1 MEDAVSNQT
10 RAMTEAQHMEGEVQR
25 TTDNGEEEGQRAV
38 QNTEE
43 IARDPAI
50 NPIVEVHK
58 NNDLIIEEFVQ
69 QQGGIYREGN
79 RGTHYFLYRRTI
91 SG

>member
-1 MEDAVSNQT
+1 MEDAVGNQT

-50 NPIVEVHK
+50 NLIVEVHK

-69 QQGGIYREGN
+69 QQGGIGLDWYVLCKYTSKN
-79 RGTHYFLYRRTI
+79 FD
-91 SG
+91 

>member
-1 MEDAVSNQT
+1 
-10 RAMTEAQHMEGEVQR
+10 MEGEVQR

-69 QQGGIYREGN
+69 QQGGIGLDWYVLCKYTSKN
-79 RGTHYFLYRRTI
+79 FD
-91 SG
+91 